1 MESAMKCLRPLVAV
15 ALLLCLSWGG
25 ALAAPND
32 NPLVSPRT
40 QWFRDARFGM
50 FVHWGLY
57 SVAAGAWQGR
67 DVPGYGEWIM
77 SRGKIPRDEY
87 AKLAGKFNPVKF
99 DADAWVKVARD
110 AGMRYLVI
118 TAKHHDGF
126 CLFGTGTTTYDIV
139 DGTPYGRDVMK
150 ELSRAC
156 REQGLKFC
164 FYYSIMD
171 WHNPDQTGNFPA
183 YHSYLQEQVK
193 ELLSNYGP
201 LGIMWFDGEWIKQW
215 DQQKGR
221 ELEALCRSLQP
232 QIIVNNRVGKR
243 KRDDGD
249 YETPEQTIPAGKIKG
264 RLWETCM
271 TMNGTWGYK
280 SKDHNWKSATDCL
293 HKLVDIASKGGNF
306 LLNVGPTDEG
316 EIPAP
321 SVSTLREMGAWLRVN
336 GEAVYGTDA
345 SPYTKHPFDGRCTT
359 RGNTLYVHLF
369 AAKPNEPVLLRGLSA
384 EVRGARLLDT
394 RTDAAKVTATPSPD
408 GPILQLTAV
417 PDGIVTVV
425 ALELAAPPTV
435 DTRLRPGPDG
445 VLHLPARSA
454 LTHGDR
460 LAYEDGNGKDNL
472 GFWTVKDDW
481 AEWSVVAPPG
491 EYEVLLD
498 YACDTGSGGSR
509 YAVEV
514 GEQRLEAMV
523 PADGTG
529 SWTAFRQ
536 VALGRVQLPGEGTI
550 AIRALTKPNLA
561 VMNVRSMKLV
571 PKAE

>member
-1 MESAMKCLRPLVAV
+1 MKHIPSLLVV
-15 ALLLCLSWGG
+15 SVVCYLGVPH
-25 ALAAPND
+25 ALAAPGD
-32 NPLVSPRT
+32 DPLTSPRT

-50 FVHWGLY
+50 FIHWGLY
-57 SVAAGAWQGR
+57 SVAAGEWQGR

-87 AKLAGKFNPVKF
+87 AKLASRFNPVKF
-99 DADAWVKVARD
+99 DADAWVKVAKD

-126 CLFGTGTTTYDIV
+126 CLFDTDTTTYDIV

-171 WHNPDQTGNFPA
+171 WHNPDQTGDFPT
-183 YHSYLQEQVK
+183 YHSYLQAQVK
-193 ELLSNYGP
+193 ELLTNYGP

-232 QIIVNNRVGKR
+232 QIMVNNRVGKR

-280 SKDHNWKSATDCL
+280 RKDHNWKSATDCL
-293 HKLVDIASKGGNF
+293 RKLVDIASKGGNF

-316 EIPAP
+316 EIPEP
-321 SVSTLREMGAWLRVN
+321 SVVRLREMGEWLKVN
-336 GEAVYGTDA
+336 GEAIYGTGA

-359 RGNTLYVHLF
+359 RDNTLYVHLF
-369 AAKPNEPVLLRGLSA
+369 SAKPDEPVLLRGLSA
-384 EVRGARLLDT
+384 KVEGARLLDT
-394 RTDAAKVTATPSPD
+394 HLPAAKAQVVDSPD
-408 GPILQLTAV
+408 GPVLRLSAV
-417 PDGIVTVV
+417 PDERDTVV
-425 ALELAAPPTV
+425 ALALASPAAV
-435 DTRLRPGPDG
+435 DERLRPGPDG
-445 VLHLPARSA
+445 VLRLPARDA
-454 LTHGDR
+454 RTHGSR
-460 LAYEDGNGKDNL
+460 LAYEAGEDKANL
-472 GFWTVKDDW
+472 GFWTVKEDW
-481 AEWSVVAPPG
+481 AEWDFSAPPG
-491 EYEVLLD
+491 EYEVLLE
-498 YACDTGSGGSR
+498 YACHAASGGSR
-509 YAVEV
+509 YVVQV

-523 PADGTG
+523 PAAGTG

-536 VALGRVQLPGEGTI
+536 VALGRVWLTRDGNI
-550 AIRALTKPNLA
+550 AIRALTKPKLA
-561 VMNVRSMKLV
+561 VMNLRSIALV
-571 PKAE
+571 PKAEQE